1 MFPTE
6 RKDETQKSLN
16 SIAQNCFGL
25 RYKYDFLLEEYG
37 FEDADD
43 DREGEEL
50 EHTVNGSF
58 LNERKFT
65 DMIG

>member
-6 RKDETQKSLN
+6 RKDEAQKSLN
-16 SIAQNCFGL
+16 SISQNCFGL
-25 RYKYDFLLEEYG
+25 RHENDFLLEEYG

-43 DREGEEL
+43 GRDGEEL

-58 LNERKFT
+58 LYQRKLT